1 MTRKR
6 HQYRDGEPTKEFGE
20 LTYKEQA
27 QSMNMTKLNLKRQEE
42 THRRKD
48 REKGRG
54 ESK

>member
-20 LTYKEQA
+20 LTYKEQT
-27 QSMNMTKLNLKRQEE
+27 QSINATRVNLGRMKEAPCRKAREE
-42 THRRKD
+42 R
-48 REKGRG
+48 RG